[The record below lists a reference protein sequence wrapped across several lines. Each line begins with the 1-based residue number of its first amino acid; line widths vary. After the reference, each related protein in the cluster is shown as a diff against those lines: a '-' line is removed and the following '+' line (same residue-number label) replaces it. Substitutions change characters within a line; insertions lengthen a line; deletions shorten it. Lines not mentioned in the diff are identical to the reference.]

1 MADSGT
7 GVTES
12 SLISKLESSSDL
24 SGIHQF
30 FISYLQPFS
39 PVLKKQSNKLS
50 KNDVTALR
58 SLAKKF
64 LSFLNKSLSLIP
76 KRLNETPKI
85 DSSHASELFDTYKL
99 CLNCLDAISS
109 QLACKPYSLQIQRVR
124 LVHCYV
130 NWGRYEEAQSEGVSV
145 LGFIGNLSGKRN
157 GNLIGRI
164 VPELN
169 KEIDGKDIAL
179 LILEVVV
186 SLVKCVANVQSKH
199 EEDYRRVLS
208 MVDEIQPWLRVI
220 GVDGYDKL
228 HRMLV
233 SYMSKCALFLVGEL
247 SNFGMSLTHE
257 FCVETFSEYKRS
269 SLNDQMEKF
278 ARNICSLLFSQLD
291 NGILCSGKILTLVLD
306 KMADE
311 CTVDNDNANA
321 NFLELVVYIAM
332 KCRNATAEFCGAIAS
347 HFKKLAN
354 YFSQVNL
361 STIELI
367 MRLYSIPFSTGDL
380 TYYLRG
386 GNFKI
391 SKSENEISVPN
402 LLLHVENQL
411 QSIRISITAHT
422 GTCIPFYFKSLKFLC
437 EPLSELIQSERK
449 GILCGF
455 DDMSFP
461 IKLPNIEDIFQQ
473 FRLVFDAYR
482 ESEKENYVYED
493 NSRTVLAVA
502 MAAFTLSFTAKQN
515 FEESSSFLKELI
527 SAKWVQANGL
537 KYLYASLHNVGI
549 VLYRAN
555 RLKEATGSY
564 NLCCQAAWMCLM
576 HFRTKFVSRKEGSS
590 SDLSEDAI
598 TAFVTET
605 CAKSA
610 FLLDIL
616 YQCGTGMEE
625 ISMILTDF
633 LESWSAVQ
641 NWFDKIPIPVALVKQ
656 WVKIICKETKDPAD
670 ECRARTVYSL
680 ISSSMNMSKETLG
693 FLLEQELEAYKEM
706 KSLNPELCKIM
717 QLTISN
723 ILLEDIYSKKDSYLH
738 KSRILIA
745 KGRESRAHGVE
756 GLNECIEF
764 LSEAIFTMSDMYE
777 KNKEECVP
785 VCNLLAMAYCLR
797 ALCTQEAEPNSKLF
811 VQDVGCALKLWL
823 SQNHSQS
830 IEQTDTVSQNT
841 LILLYHVGDL
851 LLLKGYMEV
860 HSDIYELM
868 IRLFT
873 CKNVSL
879 KECLIMLWQSKSLS
893 HALCTSHVNDAFIST
908 LSKHCKLS
916 ESLEFWKSCMEK
928 SKSLEVGFQQCFSV
942 ISTLSSPST
951 CNHGH
956 ATKYAHLAI
965 DDIKKT
971 AFDLSNNVPLSSKSF
986 FLSSNLYYDLSERM
1000 ITKGSMIE
1008 ALSYA
1013 KEAHRLRTKLFQK
1026 NFIYKI
1032 EQCSD
1037 ITGDNGEV
1045 IQNCGYELKSFYMQ
1059 PTIAAAT
1066 WSNDKGSSDF
1076 DFILTPWNV
1085 LRCYLESILQV
1096 GTIQEIVGNGSEAE
1110 TLLLWGKNISS
1121 FQGLPIFSVSF
1132 STVLGKLFC
1141 KQQRWHLAEKELE
1154 NARNILID
1162 SFSLISCLKC
1172 RLLLEVT
1179 VEQQLGDL
1187 FKSRFNSTDS
1197 NTLDGLSKAEIFYR
1211 SAEEKLKLSKWKNCV
1226 SNPKETYSRNT
1237 IFCDNVLT
1245 GGDDVIISSNCGNL
1259 EEQEVIIPKVTRRG
1273 KKIAKNVPQEQRVT
1287 SRITRS
1293 SKQKNENAQNE
1304 LKGIQKSKIEC
1315 IVSCGCEVTCVSD
1328 EVNCWH
1334 CVPLGVMKSSSL
1346 TSIIQMKWECIR
1358 RRFLINLLVGIGI
1371 CLWARGET
1379 ERAHEVFLE
1388 SISVLV
1394 NRSTFHPSKFKIS
1407 FTFLGELIKKNVLG
1421 DVFALEHASLLY
1433 NICWFSLRSFCDNGT
1448 RNLPCD
1454 MFIPIPIVVL
1464 GLKQSFIISREVPE
1478 LFRKVSQLL
1487 AVLYAL
1493 SPSSK
1498 AFSMLTSSNSLSESE
1513 WASYFHQASLG
1524 THVNYQLFSRLEK
1537 QKNQCAMDVDGSF
1550 PSSSTSLSLH
1560 RTLEQLIRFLV
1571 VSMFFE
1577 FILLRLAPESIL
1589 DLEEFILNFF
1599 QGLPQATI
1607 ICISVLRDDYANW
1620 LKNILPYKFPTHPW
1634 IMFSRLNSNCAPIVI
1649 VLPISSIISGRLDDE
1664 DSSSDILSEK
1674 LSSDKSWHCPWGHT
1688 VVDEIAPLFRTI
1700 LEESYLSSFG
1710 YTDLEDTKQN
1720 RLIWWNQRRKLDQWL
1735 CFLLRDMEDLW
1746 FGPWKHMLLGGFSD
1760 HKHIDFLQKKLIK
1773 DLKSKCKIDV
1783 PENLIK
1789 TVIRG
1794 GMPLHECVSELIMKR
1809 GCYIGGSEC
1818 IDDGMSSLVSELLVN
1833 TMHDVEE
1840 DFLDRE
1846 PVILVPDFDI
1856 QMLPWESLP
1865 VLRNQEV
1872 YRMPSV
1878 ASILC
1883 TYDRC
1888 CHFQENVGKDS
1899 LLYPMIDPLDA
1910 YYLLNP
1916 GGDLSNTEAEFGNWF
1931 KDQNL
1936 EGTAGTSPSLDELT
1950 VALKNHDLFIYL
1962 GHGSGV
1968 QYIPGGEIQKLERC
1982 AATLLMGCSSGSLS
1996 LNGSYTPKGA
2006 PLYYLFA
2013 GSPVIIANLW
2023 DVTDKDI
2030 DRFCKT
2036 VLDGWIQARSNTSV
2050 DCAQCT
2056 EISNKFKDMNI
2067 IDGGIR
2073 KGKKKISRSK
2083 SVEDCEV
2090 TLGCKHRPKI
2100 GSFMGQARG
2109 SCTLPYLIG
2118 AAPVCYGVPTG
2129 IRRKDL

>member
-30 FISYLQPFS
+30 FISYLQPFT

-124 LVHCYV
+124 LIHCYV

-145 LGFIGNLSGKRN
+145 LCFIGNLSGKRN

-169 KEIDGKDIAL
+169 KEIDGQDIAL

-269 SLNDQMEKF
+269 SLNDQTEKF

-306 KMADE
+306 KMANE

-332 KCRNATAEFCGAIAS
+332 KCRNATAEFYGAVAS

-380 TYYLRG
+380 TYYLIG

-391 SKSENEISVPN
+391 PKSENEISVPN

-422 GTCIPFYFKSLKFLC
+422 GTYIPFYFKSLKFLC

-493 NSRTVLAVA
+493 NRRTVLAVA
-502 MAAFTLSFTAKQN
+502 MAAFTLSFTAEQN

-555 RLKEATGSY
+555 RLKEAIGSY

-576 HFRTKFVSRKEGSS
+576 HFRTKFVSSKEGSS

-616 YQCGTGMEE
+616 YQCGTGIEE

-670 ECRARTVYSL
+670 ECRAQTVYSL
-680 ISSSMNMSKETLG
+680 MSSSMKMSKETLG

-873 CKNVSL
+873 CKNASL

-893 HALCTSHVNDAFIST
+893 HALCTSHVNDEFIST

-928 SKSLEVGFQQCFSV
+928 SKSLEVDFQQCFSV

-956 ATKYAHLAI
+956 ATKYAHLPN

-971 AFDLSNNVPLSSKSF
+971 AFDLSNNVPLSSKSL

-1032 EQCSD
+1032 EQCRD
-1037 ITGDNGEV
+1037 IMGDNGDV
-1045 IQNCGYELKSFYMQ
+1045 IQNCRYELKSFYMQ

-1085 LRCYLESILQV
+1085 LRRYLESILQV

-1226 SNPKETYSRNT
+1226 SNPKETYPRNT
-1237 IFCDNVLT
+1237 IFCDNVLI

-1259 EEQEVIIPKVTRRG
+1259 EEQELIIPKVTRRG

-1293 SKQKNENAQNE
+1293 SKQKNENAQIE

-1334 CVPLGVMKSSSL
+1334 CVSLGVMKSSSL

-1358 RRFLINLLVGIGI
+1358 RRLLINLLVGIGI

-1379 ERAHEVFLE
+1379 QRAHEVFLE

-1407 FTFLGELIKKNVLG
+1407 FAFLGELIKKNVLG

-1454 MFIPIPIVVL
+1454 MLIPIPIVVL

-1498 AFSMLTSSNSLSESE
+1498 AFSMLTSSNSLSESQ

-1524 THVNYQLFSRLEK
+1524 THVNYQLFSRLGK
-1537 QKNQCAMDVDGSF
+1537 QKNQCAMDVDGFF

-1560 RTLEQLIRFLV
+1560 R
-1571 VSMFFE
+1571 
-1577 FILLRLAPESIL
+1577 LAPESVP

-1607 ICISVLRDDYANW
+1607 ICISVLRDDFANW
-1620 LKNILPYKFPTHPW
+1620 LKNMLPYKFPTHPW

-1664 DSSSDILSEK
+1664 DSSCDILSEK

-1688 VVDEIAPLFRTI
+1688 AVDEIAPLFKTI
-1700 LEESYLSSFG
+1700 LEESYSSSFG

-1746 FGPWKHMLLGGFSD
+1746 FGPWKHMLLGGLSD
-1760 HKHIDFLQKKLIK
+1760 RKHIDFLQKKLVK
-1773 DLKSKCKIDV
+1773 DIKSKCKIDV

-1794 GMPLHECVSELIMKR
+1794 GMPLQECVSELIMKR

-1846 PVILVPDFDI
+1846 PVILVPDLDI

-1899 LLYPMIDPLDA
+1899 LLFPMIDPLDA

-2023 DVTDKDI
+2023 DVTDRDI

-2036 VLDGWIQARSNTSV
+2036 VLDGWIQARSNTSI

-2073 KGKKKISRSK
+2073 KGKNKISRSK

>member
-124 LVHCYV
+124 LIHCYV

-208 MVDEIQPWLRVI
+208 MVDEIQPWLRAI

-257 FCVETFSEYKRS
+257 FCVETFSEYRRS

-291 NGILCSGKILTLVLD
+291 NGNLCSGKILTLVLD
-306 KMADE
+306 KMANE

-332 KCRNATAEFCGAIAS
+332 KCRNATAEFCGAVAS

-391 SKSENEISVPN
+391 PTSENEISVPN

-422 GTCIPFYFKSLKFLC
+422 GTYIPFYFKSLKFLC

-473 FRLVFDAYR
+473 FILVFDAYR
-482 ESEKENYVYED
+482 ESDKENYVYED

-576 HFRTKFVSRKEGSS
+576 HFRTKFVSSKEGSS

-616 YQCGTGMEE
+616 YQCGTGIEE
-625 ISMILTDF
+625 IGIILTDF
-633 LESWSAVQ
+633 LESWAAVQ

-670 ECRARTVYSL
+670 ECRARARTVYSL
-680 ISSSMNMSKETLG
+680 MSSSMKMSKETLG

-851 LLLKGYMEV
+851 LLLKGYMEI

-971 AFDLSNNVPLSSKSF
+971 AFDLSNNVPLSSKSL

-1026 NFIYKI
+1026 NFIYII

-1037 ITGDNGEV
+1037 IMGDNGEV

-1085 LRCYLESILQV
+1085 LRRYLESILQV

-1187 FKSRFNSTDS
+1187 FQSRFNSTDS

-1237 IFCDNVLT
+1237 IFCDNVLI

-1259 EEQEVIIPKVTRRG
+1259 EEQELIIPKVTRRG

-1358 RRFLINLLVGIGI
+1358 RRLLINLLVGIGI

-1379 ERAHEVFLE
+1379 QRAHEVFLE

-1464 GLKQSFIISREVPE
+1464 GLKQSFITSREVPE

-1498 AFSMLTSSNSLSESE
+1498 AFSMLTSSSSLSESQ

-1524 THVNYQLFSRLEK
+1524 THVNYQLFSHLEK

-1560 RTLEQLIRFLV
+1560 R
-1571 VSMFFE
+1571 
-1577 FILLRLAPESIL
+1577 LAPESVL
-1589 DLEEFILNFF
+1589 DLEEFIFNFF

-1620 LKNILPYKFPTHPW
+1620 LKNILPYKSPTHSW

-1664 DSSSDILSEK
+1664 DSSSEILSEN

-1700 LEESYLSSFG
+1700 LEESYSSSFG

-1746 FGPWKHMLLGGFSD
+1746 FGPWKHMLLGGLSD
-1760 HKHIDFLQKKLIK
+1760 HKHIDFLQKKLTK

-1794 GMPLHECVSELIMKR
+1794 GMPLQECVSELIMKR

-1818 IDDGMSSLVSELLVN
+1818 IDDGMTSLVSELLVN

-1840 DFLDRE
+1840 VLDRE
-1846 PVILVPDFDI
+1846 PVILVPDSDI

-1865 VLRNQEV
+1865 ILRNQEV

-1899 LLYPMIDPLDA
+1899 LLFPMIDPLDA

-1962 GHGSGV
+1962 GHGSG
-1968 QYIPGGEIQKLERC
+1968 
-1982 AATLLMGCSSGSLS
+1982 
-1996 LNGSYTPKGA
+1996 
-2006 PLYYLFA
+2006 
-2013 GSPVIIANLW
+2013 
-2023 DVTDKDI
+2023 
-2030 DRFCKT
+2030 
-2036 VLDGWIQARSNTSV
+2036 
-2050 DCAQCT
+2050 
-2056 EISNKFKDMNI
+2056 
-2067 IDGGIR
+2067 
-2073 KGKKKISRSK
+2073 
-2083 SVEDCEV
+2083 
-2090 TLGCKHRPKI
+2090 
-2100 GSFMGQARG
+2100 
-2109 SCTLPYLIG
+2109 
-2118 AAPVCYGVPTG
+2118 
-2129 IRRKDL
+2129 